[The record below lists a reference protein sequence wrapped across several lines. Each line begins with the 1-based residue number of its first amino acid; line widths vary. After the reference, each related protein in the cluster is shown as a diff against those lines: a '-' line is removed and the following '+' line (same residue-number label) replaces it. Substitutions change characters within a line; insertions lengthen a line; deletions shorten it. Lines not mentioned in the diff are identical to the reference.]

1 MEQSAREIIW
11 GQEIEDYH
19 KAEKF
24 GTIVF
29 RDKEETVEE
38 DRRSQDLLFVP
49 DPMLVPDFSGKSL
62 GGDQS
67 TQYLYSN
74 FS

>member
-1 MEQSAREIIW
+1 M
-11 GQEIEDYH
+11 
-19 KAEKF
+19 
-24 GTIVF
+24 F

-38 DRRSQDLLFVP
+38 VRRSQDLLVVP

-62 GGDQS
+62 DGDQS
-67 TQYLYSN
+67 TQYLYGN